1 MRESFAEGRMATA
14 PSYVSIVNAISN
26 YRKSLTGV
34 VTYGHVTVPLVYT
47 QVVHLAVYFYFAVA
61 LIGRQSII
69 TKERGDTYQSYTP
82 IFLIAEFIFYF
93 GWLNV
98 ASTLYNPFGDDDD
111 DFELMGLVN
120 RHIRVCMDI
129 VNDDREGQVPLVE
142 EDLFWQP
149 PPDAP
154 QDWKPTFEVRPT
166 QPARSFSIKRLL
178 SRVVP
183 MEEETT
189 SMQLESRDQGSVVR
203 RHMRPSKRDH
213 QSLAFKH
220 SLSVKEER
228 EEEEGNDPPE
238 LLQAVKVDL

>member
-1 MRESFAEGRMATA
+1 
-14 PSYVSIVNAISN
+14 
-26 YRKSLTGV
+26 
-34 VTYGHVTVPLVYT
+34 
-47 QVVHLAVYFYFAVA
+47 
-61 LIGRQSII
+61 
-69 TKERGDTYQSYTP
+69 
-82 IFLIAEFIFYF
+82 
-93 GWLNV
+93 
-98 ASTLYNPFGDDDD
+98 
-111 DFELMGLVN
+111 MGLVN

-166 QPARSFSIKRLL
+166 QPARNFSIKRLL

-203 RHMRPSKRDH
+203 RHMRPSKRDR